1 MMSHKLYG
9 PGIQG
14 ESGGRVWIGI
24 DQSYSGFAVT
34 VLNEAS
40 YSTVVTKFQGKGADR
55 LSDIY
60 AYLRD
65 FLIDVKKEAEIVDV
79 AIEGYAY
86 GSQMANMLGELG
98 GIVKLAL
105 VGQRLYPLIIPP
117 TVLKKYVTGKGTG
130 IQKNQMLL
138 HVFKKW
144 GVEFY
149 DDNACDSYALAKLAS
164 GVGELAYEK
173 EILEKVQDPKY
184 REQ

>member
-98 GIVKLAL
+98 ENDMAFRSHEDIDTPEYDTRQQCRCGLIQLDLAFYCN
-105 VGQRLYPLIIPP
+105 QDI
-117 TVLKKYVTGKGTG
+117 TGNK
-130 IQKNQMLL
+130 
-138 HVFKKW
+138 
-144 GVEFY
+144 
-149 DDNACDSYALAKLAS
+149 D
-164 GVGELAYEK
+164 
-173 EILEKVQDPKY
+173 
-184 REQ
+184 